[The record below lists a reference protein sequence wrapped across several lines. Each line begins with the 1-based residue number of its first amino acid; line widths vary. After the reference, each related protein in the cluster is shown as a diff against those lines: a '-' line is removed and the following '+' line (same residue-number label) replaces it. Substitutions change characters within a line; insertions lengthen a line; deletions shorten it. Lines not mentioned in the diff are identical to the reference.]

1 MDLTVKVKNELSDEA
16 LCLMAACG
24 DRRAEEA
31 LVMRYMRFTRACA
44 RPYFLA
50 GGDSEDLLQEAMFG
64 LLKAIRE
71 FDSGRDTS
79 FRTFAEV
86 CVRNRILSA
95 VTAAARDKH
104 APLNHSVP
112 MEEQPLLEKDHVSGP
127 EELFITREEEAERLA
142 ALNRKLSPLEQRIL
156 SLYLH
161 GFSYREIGEQVG
173 RTDKS
178 VDNAVQRIRRKVA
191 EHLGAFSES

>member
-1 MDLTVKVKNELSDEA
+1 MKLTVTAKNEISDET
-16 LCLMAACG
+16 LCRQAACG
-24 DRRAEEA
+24 DRLAEEC
-31 LVMRYMRFTRACA
+31 LVTRYMRLARACA

-71 FDSGRDTS
+71 FDDSRDAS

-86 CVRNRILSA
+86 CMRNRIRSA

-112 MEEQPLLEKDHVSGP
+112 IERPILGREHQCDP
-127 EELFITREEEAERLA
+127 EELFISREEEAERLA
-142 ALNRKLSPLEQRIL
+142 ALKRTLSPLERRIL
-156 SLYLH
+156 SLYLR
-161 GFSYREIGEQVG
+161 GLSYREIGVQVG

-191 EHLGAFSES
+191 ARLGDFSES

>member
-1 MDLTVKVKNELSDEA
+1 MDYDVKVKKDLTDEL
-16 LCLMAACG
+16 LCKLASSG
-24 DRRAEEA
+24 DRSAEET
-31 LVMRYMRFTRACA
+31 LVLRYMRFARACS
-44 RPYFLA
+44 RPYFLV
-50 GGDSEDLLQEAMFG
+50 GGDSEDLLQEAMVG

-71 FDSGRDTS
+71 YDGTRDAS
-79 FRTFAEV
+79 FRTFAEI
-86 CVRNRILSA
+86 CVKNRIRSA
-95 VTAAARDKH
+95 VTAASRDKH

-112 MEEQPLLEKDHVSGP
+112 MEEQPLLESVYESDP
-127 EELFITREEEAERLA
+127 EELFINKEEEAERLNS
-142 ALNRKLSPLEQRIL
+142 LNRKLSPLEQRIL

-191 EHLGAFSES
+191 EHLGVFSKS

>member
-1 MDLTVKVKNELSDEA
+1 MDLTVKVKRELTDEE
-16 LCLMAACG
+16 LCCRAASG
-24 DRRAEEA
+24 DRMAEET
-31 LVMRYMRFTRACA
+31 LVIRYMRLARACA

-50 GGDSEDLLQEAMFG
+50 GGDSEDLLQEAMVG

-71 FDSGRDTS
+71 YNPTRDAA

-86 CVRNRILSA
+86 CVRNRIRSA

-104 APLNHSVP
+104 APLNYSVP
-112 MEEQPLLEKDHVSGP
+112 MEEQPLLESVHGADP
-127 EELFITREEEAERLA
+127 EELFINKEEEAERLNS
-142 ALNRKLSPLEQRIL
+142 LNRKLSPLEQRIL

-173 RTDKS
+173 RSDKS

-191 EHLGAFSES
+191 EHLGVFSNS

>member
-1 MDLTVKVKNELSDEA
+1 MELTIAAKNELSDEI
-16 LCLMAACG
+16 LCRQAAEG
-24 DRRAEEA
+24 DRMAEEC
-31 LVMRYMRFTRACA
+31 LVMRYMRLARACA

-71 FDSGRDTS
+71 FDAGRDTS
-79 FRTFAEV
+79 FRTFAET
-86 CVRNRILSA
+86 CIRNRIRSA

-104 APLNHSVP
+104 APLNYSVP
-112 MEEQPLLEKDHVSGP
+112 MERPDLGKEGECDP
-127 EELFITREEEAERLA
+127 EELFISREAEAERLA
-142 ALNRKLSPLEQRIL
+142 ALERTLSPLEWRIL

-191 EHLGAFSES
+191 AHLGDFSES

>member
-1 MDLTVKVKNELSDEA
+1 MDLTVKVKLDLTDEEL
-16 LCLMAACG
+16 CCNAASG
-24 DRRAEEA
+24 DRMAEEV
-31 LVMRYMRFTRACA
+31 LVMRYMRLARACA

-71 FDSGRDTS
+71 YNPSRDAA

-86 CVRNRILSA
+86 CVKNRIRSA
-95 VTAAARDKH
+95 VAAASRDKH
-104 APLNHSVP
+104 APLNFSVP
-112 MEEQPLLEKDHVSGP
+112 MEEQPLLESVHGTDP
-127 EELFITREEEAERLA
+127 EELFITKEEEAERLDS
-142 ALNRKLSPLEQRIL
+142 LNRKLSPLEQQIL

-191 EHLGAFSES
+191 EHLGVFSNR